1 MRSRADA
8 SLSGRGRTSIK
19 LDESSQAAMD
29 IVTGPRPTWKGVIG
43 RVGTACAM
51 LGAVPPSPVPPLVL
65 IQGDEE
71 LLVARAVREIL
82 AAARATDPDLEVV
95 DRTAGEFTESDVVD
109 LGASS
114 LFGGLRA
121 VVVRAAQELN
131 DELRDALISY
141 VAHPMDDVV
150 LVVVHNGAVR
160 NRKIADA
167 MRAAGARTITVSK
180 ITRPRERH
188 DFVVAEVR
196 RAGGKI
202 ADAAVSTLLDAV
214 GSDLREIA
222 AVCEQLV
229 ADTDGPIDVTAVH
242 RFHHG
247 RAEAS
252 GFAVADAAIA
262 GDLGG
267 ALTLLRQALETGT
280 AAVLISS
287 AITGGLRDLVRVA
300 GAGGG
305 SKYDLARALGMPD
318 WKVERAQRS
327 ARAWTDEGLARALR
341 AAAAADA
348 GVKGGAA
355 DTAYALETLLHAVV
369 TARGRHSRAGAGAR

>member
-1 MRSRADA
+1 MLVVVPL
-8 SLSGRGRTSIK
+8 SL
-19 LDESSQAAMD
+19 A
-29 IVTGPRPTWKGVIG
+29 
-43 RVGTACAM
+43 
-51 LGAVPPSPVPPLVL
+51 PLVL
-65 IQGDEE
+65 VQGDEE
-71 LLVARAVREIL
+71 LLVARAVREAL
-82 AAARATDPDLEVV
+82 DTARAVDQELEVV
-95 DRTAGEFTESDVVD
+95 DRAAGEFTESDVVD

-121 VVVRAAQELN
+121 VVVRAAQELT
-131 DELRDALISY
+131 DELRDALIAY

-160 NRKIADA
+160 NRKIVNA
-167 MRAAGARTITVSK
+167 MKAAGARMIAISK

-188 DFVVAEVR
+188 DFAVAEVR

-202 ADAAVSTLLDAV
+202 SDTAVTALLDAV

-229 ADTDGPIDVTAVH
+229 ADTDGPIDDAAVH
-242 RFHHG
+242 RFHRG

-262 GDLGG
+262 GDLAG

-287 AITGGLRDLVRVA
+287 AVTGGLRDLARVA

-327 ARAWTDEGLARALR
+327 ARAWSDGGLARALR
-341 AAAAADA
+341 AAATADA

-355 DTAYALETLLHAVV
+355 DPAYALETLVRTVV
-369 TARGRHSRAGAGAR
+369 EARSQRAPRDDGDASRARRPAPGPSRHGRAGSGAGAR

>member
-1 MRSRADA
+1 
-8 SLSGRGRTSIK
+8 
-19 LDESSQAAMD
+19 
-29 IVTGPRPTWKGVIG
+29 
-43 RVGTACAM
+43 M
-51 LGAVPPSPVPPLVL
+51 LVVVPPSLAPLVL
-65 IQGDEE
+65 VQGDEE
-71 LLVARAVREIL
+71 LLVARAVREAL
-82 AAARATDPDLEVV
+82 DTARAVDQELEVV
-95 DRTAGEFTESDVVD
+95 DRAAGEFTESDVVD

-131 DELRDALISY
+131 DELRDALIAY
-141 VAHPMDDVV
+141 VAHPMSDVV

-167 MRAAGARTITVSK
+167 MKAAGARVVTVPK
-180 ITRPRERH
+180 ISRPRERH

-202 ADAAVSTLLDAV
+202 SDSAVAALLDAV
-214 GSDLREIA
+214 GSDLRELA
-222 AVCEQLV
+222 SVCEQLV
-229 ADTDGPIDVTAVH
+229 ADTDGPIDEAAVR
-242 RFHHG
+242 RFHRG

-252 GFAVADAAIA
+252 GFAVADAAIS
-262 GDLGG
+262 GDLAG

-287 AITGGLRDLVRVA
+287 ALSGGLRDLARVA

-305 SKYDLARALGMPD
+305 SRFELARALGMPD
-318 WKVERAQRS
+318 WKVEKAQRS
-327 ARAWTDEGLARALR
+327 ARAWSDDGLARALR

-348 GVKGGAA
+348 GVKGGWA
-355 DTAYALETLLHAVV
+355 DAAYALETLVRTVV
-369 TARGRHSRAGAGAR
+369 QSRGRPGRAAASSGAR

>member
-1 MRSRADA
+1 
-8 SLSGRGRTSIK
+8 
-19 LDESSQAAMD
+19 
-29 IVTGPRPTWKGVIG
+29 
-43 RVGTACAM
+43 M
-51 LGAVPPSPVPPLVL
+51 LPGVPPPSVPPLVL

-71 LLVARAVREIL
+71 LLVSRAVRETL
-82 AAARATDPDLEVV
+82 VAARAADPELEVV
-95 DRTAGEFTESDVVD
+95 DRAAGELTESDVVD

-121 VVVRAAQELN
+121 VVVRAAQELT
-131 DELRDALISY
+131 DELRDALIAY
-141 VAHPMDDVV
+141 VSRPMSDVM

-160 NRKIADA
+160 NRKIVDA
-167 MRAAGARTITVSK
+167 MKAAGARTITVPK

-202 ADAAVSTLLDAV
+202 ADAAVTALLDAV

-229 ADTDGPIDVTAVH
+229 ADTDGPLDEAAVH
-242 RFHHG
+242 RFHRG

-252 GFAVADAAIA
+252 GFAVADAAVA
-262 GDLGG
+262 GDLAG
-267 ALTLLRQALETGT
+267 ALTLLRQALEAGT

-287 AITGGLRDLVRVA
+287 AVTGGLRDLARVA

-327 ARAWTDEGLARALR
+327 ARAWSDEGLSRALR
-341 AAAAADA
+341 AAATADA

-355 DTAYALETLLHAVV
+355 DSAYALETLVRAVV
-369 TARGRHSRAGAGAR
+369 EARGRHSRAGAGAR